1 MAGHPIFAAL
11 YDRMLARAE
20 RRGLGVEAPDRA
32 AAEIARVLR
41 PEGRLPAVQGHG
53 VLSDG

>member
-11 YDRMLARAE
+11 DDRMLARAE
-20 RRGLGVEAPDRA
+20 RRGLGATRVELVGGAGG
-32 AAEIARVLR
+32 L
-41 PEGRLPAVQGHG
+41 

>member
-32 AAEIARVLR
+32 AAEIARVPR

-53 VLSDG
+53 VLSEG